1 MHDLFISYSSE
12 DAASVAA
19 VVACLKERGLAV
31 WFDQSDVLPS
41 HNVVSEIDLALG
53 SCSHFLLFAS
63 RAYFNSEWA
72 TAEYRAA
79 LYMALSKRSVSVLVV
94 RLDDSPLPPLIAP
107 LNHIPFTTPA
117 EVCAT
122 ITDFFAPPAESA
134 DSSRSPRG
142 RHWSKC
148 SWDSL
153 DDAHLYTVLDTLLS
167 NIGVL
172 RQQCGPETRLRVA
185 VNNSLSF
192 DLIVSVPLISD
203 EMLMAD
209 LHSEWRIFKVLK
221 KTVNS
226 HTETLRKG
234 GLGIFQPAFEITLDE
249 KLSEL
254 GISRAKIN
262 SQLSAIVPV
271 LKRYEVDTA
280 KAED

>member
-12 DAASVAA
+12 DAAKVAA
-19 VVACLKERGLAV
+19 VVECLKKRGLAV
-31 WFDQSDVLPS
+31 WFDQSHVLAS
-41 HNVVSEIDLALG
+41 QNVVREIDLALE

-79 LYMALSKRSVSVLVV
+79 LYMALSNRNVSVLVV
-94 RLDDSPLPPLIAP
+94 RLDGFPLPALIAP

-117 EVCAT
+117 EVCANVT
-122 ITDFFAPPAESA
+122 NLFAPLGESVT
-134 DSSRSPRG
+134 SSRTPHKTS
-142 RHWSKC
+142 WSAC
-148 SWDSL
+148 SWESL
-153 DDAHLYTVLDTLLS
+153 DDAHLYTLLDTLLLS
-167 NIGVL
+167 VGSL
-172 RQQCGPETRLRVA
+172 RQQDGPEATLRVDIS
-185 VNNSLSF
+185 NRLSF
-192 DLIVSVPLISD
+192 ELIISVPLIDD

-209 LHSEWRIFKVLK
+209 LNSEWRIYKVLK

-254 GISRAKIN
+254 NASRAKIN
-262 SQLSAIVPV
+262 SQLSAIVPS
-271 LKRYEVDTA
+271 LKRY
-280 KAED
+280 

>member
-1 MHDLFISYSSE
+1 MHDLFISYSSK

-41 HNVVSEIDLALG
+41 HNVVCEIDLALE

-79 LYMALSKRSVSVLVV
+79 LYMALSKRDVSVLVV

-107 LNHIPFTTPA
+107 LNHISFTTSA
-117 EVCAT
+117 EVCTT
-122 ITDFFAPPAESA
+122 ITDFFAPLAESA
-134 DSSRSPRG
+134 NSSQSPHGPR
-142 RHWSKC
+142 WSKC
-148 SWDSL
+148 SWGSL
-153 DDAHLYTVLDTLLS
+153 DDAHLYTLLDTLLS

-172 RQQCGPETRLRVA
+172 RQQCGPETTLRVE
-185 VNNSLSF
+185 VSNRLSF
-192 DLIVSVPLISD
+192 DLIVSVPLIND

-254 GISRAKIN
+254 SISRAKIN
-262 SQLSAIVPV
+262 SQLSAIVPA